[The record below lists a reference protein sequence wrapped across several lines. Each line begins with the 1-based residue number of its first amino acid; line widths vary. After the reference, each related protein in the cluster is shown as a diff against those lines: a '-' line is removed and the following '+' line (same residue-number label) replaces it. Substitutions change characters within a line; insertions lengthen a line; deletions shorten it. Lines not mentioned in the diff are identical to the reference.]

1 LSAVPEDAPAARP
14 EPEVAPGRDTPHGH
28 VLVVDD
34 DRAYAS
40 VVASMLRDAAARVS
54 VAHDAT
60 HALALLHDGPA
71 DVALLD
77 VCLPGTDGL
86 ALRSRI
92 RDVHP
97 ATAAVLMSSA
107 PPPPGIGD
115 VPFLA
120 KSEIDRD
127 RLVAALG
134 REVRSR

>member
-1 LSAVPEDAPAARP
+1 MRDAPL
-14 EPEVAPGRDTPHGH
+14 GH

-97 ATAAVLMSSA
+97 GTAAVLMSSA